1 MCDSFTQEAKT
12 TLTAGVFTGL
22 RVHLAHTGC
31 SGAAECP
38 PPGTSNVLDLP
49 DLNGRMKD
57 SVSLLSKT
65 PQAEAGGTP
74 GL

>member
-1 MCDSFTQEAKT
+1 M

-38 PPGTSNVLDLP
+38 PGTSNVPDLP
-49 DLNGRMKD
+49 DLNGRMKA